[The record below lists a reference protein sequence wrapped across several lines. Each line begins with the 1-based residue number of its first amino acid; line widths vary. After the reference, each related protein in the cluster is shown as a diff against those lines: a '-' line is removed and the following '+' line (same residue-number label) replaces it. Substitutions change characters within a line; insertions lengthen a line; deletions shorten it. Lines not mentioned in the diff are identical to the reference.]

1 MKGGVCFDYKT
12 KYTKNRNGIDMSYH
26 GNWYFKRMQWKNNH
40 QESHTESNNSAQEEL
55 HSNVSAQEN
64 QNESSTESKTEE
76 TSQNKEMYLPN
87 TSPLTM
93 TFSSGAG
100 AWATSITLN
109 RDGSF
114 EGSYH
119 DSDMGFIGEGYPHGT
134 VYICKFSGVFDNI
147 QQIDDN
153 TYAMTLKEI
162 TTESTES
169 KEWITDGV
177 RYIASEPY
185 GLESGKEFLFYTP
198 QTSVKKSNGRVY
210 RLGIWQCWS

>member
-1 MKGGVCFDYKT
+1 M
-12 KYTKNRNGIDMSYH
+12 
-26 GNWYFKRMQWKNNH
+26 
-40 QESHTESNNSAQEEL
+40 
-55 HSNVSAQEN
+55 
-64 QNESSTESKTEE
+64 
-76 TSQNKEMYLPN
+76 
-87 TSPLTM
+87 
-93 TFSSGAG
+93 
-100 AWATSITLN
+100 ATSITLN

-134 VYICKFSGVFDNI
+134 VYICKFSGAFDNI

-198 QTSVKKSNGRVY
+198 QTSVKNLTEEFIGWGYGSVGLDSSQKTLDCYGLYNKGMGYGFFSSESSPEN
-210 RLGIWQCWS
+210 